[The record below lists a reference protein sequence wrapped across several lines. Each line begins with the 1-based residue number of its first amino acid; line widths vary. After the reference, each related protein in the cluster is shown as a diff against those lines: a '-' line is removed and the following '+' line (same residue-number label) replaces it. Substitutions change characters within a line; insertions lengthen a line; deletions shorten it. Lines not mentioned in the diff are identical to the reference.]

1 VGETAFALRA
11 PGYNFLVLS
20 QWTDPVDDEQGIA
33 WARETYAAMQPFVG
47 RGRYVNYL
55 DDDEPGD
62 AVAAA
67 YGPNYPRLR
76 EIKAKYDPENFFHMN
91 QNIRPLS

>member
-1 VGETAFALRA
+1 L
-11 PGYNFLVLS
+11 
-20 QWTDPVDDEQGIA
+20 
-33 WARETYAAMQPFVG
+33 
-47 RGRYVNYL
+47 GRYVNDL

-67 YGPNYPRLR
+67 YGPNYGQLR

-91 QNIRPLS
+91 QNIPPSS